1 MNTVITPL
9 LTFGGLASPAI
20 LLYSHTGIEKER
32 TMTRIKFQMGFLVV
46 ALATLACNLG
56 TPAGAPTATLDATA
70 QADAILATGFAQL
83 TSSAPSETA
92 TLPPAA
98 TSTNTPLAL
107 PISTNTP
114 IPSAT
119 STSPPAIPDWPLFR
133 QGDQGP
139 EVRAIQHLLRFKGQ
153 NLDVDGIFGPQTRAA
168 VVAFQNQSGL
178 NPDGIVGP
186 LTWSALIQGA
196 QVQEGSASQAVRAA
210 QTLLRN
216 KFGYNI
222 DVDGFFGPQTESATR
237 NFQTA
242 HGLLVDGIIGPQTWQ
257 ALVAFQP

>member
-1 MNTVITPL
+1 MNRLKIRP
-9 LTFGGLASPAI
+9 
-20 LLYSHTGIEKER
+20 
-32 TMTRIKFQMGFLVV
+32 GFLAVV
-46 ALATLACNLG
+46 VSMLACNLG
-56 TPAGAPTATLDATA
+56 TPAGLPTATLDATA
-70 QADAILATGFAQL
+70 QAEAILATGFAQL
-83 TSSAPSETA
+83 TSSASAPVTPPTET
-92 TLPPAA
+92 TTPAPTIA
-98 TSTNTPLAL
+98 VTSTNTPLSL

-114 IPSAT
+114 IPTAT
-119 STSPPAIPDWPLFR
+119 NTSPPAIPDWPLFR
-133 QGDQGP
+133 QGDTGP

-153 NLDVDGIFGPQTRAA
+153 NLDVDGIFGAQTRAA

-196 QVQEGSASQAVRAA
+196 QVQEGSTSQAVRAA
-210 QTLLRN
+210 QALLRN

-222 DVDGFFGPQTESATR
+222 DVDGIFGPQTESATR

>member
-1 MNTVITPL
+1 V
-9 LTFGGLASPAI
+9 
-20 LLYSHTGIEKER
+20 
-32 TMTRIKFQMGFLVV
+32 
-46 ALATLACNLG
+46 
-56 TPAGAPTATLDATA
+56 
-70 QADAILATGFAQL
+70 
-83 TSSAPSETA
+83 
-92 TLPPAA
+92 
-98 TSTNTPLAL
+98 TSTNTPLSL

-114 IPSAT
+114 IPTAT
-119 STSPPAIPDWPLFR
+119 NTSPPAIPDWPLFR
-133 QGDQGP
+133 QGDTGP

-153 NLDVDGIFGPQTRAA
+153 NLDVDGIFGAQTRAA

-196 QVQEGSASQAVRAA
+196 QVQEGSTSQAVRAA
-210 QTLLRN
+210 QALLRN

-222 DVDGFFGPQTESATR
+222 DVDGIFGPQTESATR